1 MSTSQRG
8 LWFAQQLTP
17 DVPFTIAQY
26 LDLHGP
32 LDADLIRAACNQA
45 AREVES
51 GTLFLEMVDGE
62 PWQRVIPDVDDYPG
76 YLDLRGDDD
85 PEAEARRWM
94 DETYT
99 RPLDPLRDRLI
110 ATTLIQLADE
120 HFYLFTYIH
129 HLALDGHG
137 GMVMLGRSAELYT
150 AWARGEA
157 PAPLAAMS
165 LEQIAEHELA
175 YVGSTRQ
182 ATDREHWR
190 QRLVDLPPPVTLA
203 AGSAAPT
210 MPCRHVGAALTAE
223 VTDAVAELARDANS
237 TDVPIV
243 VAAFA
248 AYLARMTGTTDV
260 ALSLPVSARTTA
272 PLRRSAGSISNIVPL
287 RVGVEPGVTVAELV
301 RRVQVELTGAL
312 RHQRYRYED
321 MLRDLHAVGDH
332 RETRSAFGPVV
343 NLMMFNPEY
352 AYGDITGEY
361 NLLSTGPVDDLS
373 VNVYAGIAG
382 RSTRV
387 DFEANPRLYG
397 DETLTRHHRRFLDFL
412 GAFARSADHAVGD
425 LPLAAPGEL
434 TGLVPA
440 RGPHIEDVRLLPD
453 VLTAHAGSDRV
464 AVRDGAVALTYRE
477 LDERS
482 TALARRLIACGA
494 GPDDRVAVL
503 LPRSV
508 GAVVALWA
516 VAKAG
521 AAYTPI
527 DPGAPALRLAEL
539 LRDVPVAVCGDD
551 VALPDGVTR
560 VDPAGGEVSPAPFD
574 AGERLRPLHPDHLAW
589 VIHTSGS
596 TGTPK
601 AVAVGHRGLAGLVAT
616 LRERYP
622 ADAASRVLHLAAPS
636 FDASL
641 QELLLAFDTGATLV
655 VCPPDVVGGPD
666 LAALL
671 REQAVTHAITAPAVL
686 AITPEA
692 DLPAL
697 RMLDAG
703 GEALAVDVAD
713 RWSRGRTMLNA
724 YGPTEATVLAT
735 LSEPLRPGG
744 GVPIGAPV
752 HGVTAVVLDARLHP
766 VPVGAVGELY
776 LGGPAVARGY
786 LGDPALTAA
795 RFVASPFG
803 RVYRTGD
810 LVRWSR
816 ARFWSS
822 ELPETRT
829 GGGDV
834 LEFVGRADR
843 QVKIR
848 GYRIEPGEVEA
859 ALTALGD
866 VASAAVVV
874 RGDTLA
880 AYVVGDVEPDD
891 VHARLAERLPAYL
904 RPATVTV
911 LDALPLT
918 PGGKI
923 DRRALPTPAVDTAT
937 GSRTPTGPTET
948 LVAQLM
954 CEIVGVDRVGAD
966 ANFFALGG
974 HSLGAAQLAARLG
987 AALGR
992 DVHLRDVFDHP
1003 TVAGLAAAVDAG
1015 PAASMPAPTRSD
1027 DDTPAPLAPAQ
1038 RRLWLLAH
1046 GDTAAYHLPFAL
1058 HLDGTLDVAALR
1070 AAVGDVLDRHEILRT
1085 VYTETGPR
1093 QRVRPVAEVLPAL
1106 DVEPVDP
1113 ADVDALIAEWAAAP
1127 FDLATGIPLR
1137 VRLLR
1142 VGPDRHVVAV
1152 VAHHIAMDGASFVP
1166 LTLDLA
1172 AAYAARAAGHGPRWE
1187 PLSLRYSD
1195 YARWHRALLGD
1206 ADDPDSLAARELAH
1220 WTTTL
1225 AGLGEAPTL
1234 PTDRP
1239 RPGRPGPAESL
1250 EFAVPA
1256 ARFEALRRLAA
1267 AHDAT
1272 AFMAVHAA
1280 VAVWLSAWTGGRDVA
1295 VGSGT
1300 AGREH
1305 PDLERL
1311 VGMFVGTVAL
1321 RLDVDSAASFAELLA
1336 AARRADLDAYA
1347 HATVPFDRVVDAL
1360 GFAPFQVMLAY
1371 DNVAVPDLALPGLAV
1386 RAEEIPSGRARF
1398 DVEIAVRELPDG
1410 SLCGRVIYDGAL
1422 FERAT
1427 VAAAVARLHAV
1438 LDAAVA
1444 APQAPVGDLEL
1455 GAPEVVL
1462 ADPGPVATLPELLA
1476 AHPLRVSAPGGAPI
1490 ELIAAATPLARHLIE
1505 RGLGPEDRVAI
1516 LLPRSVDSVRAVAAV
1531 ALTGAAFVPVDPAQP
1546 AVRIAQILAD
1556 AGVRHVVARPGTSL
1570 PDGVALVDPAAGS
1583 ARSAPITDA
1592 DRVRPLR
1599 PDHAAYLVYT
1609 SGSTG
1614 VPKGV
1619 VVTHRGL
1626 APLVAS
1632 LRSRMD
1638 LDPQARVLHFA
1649 SPAFDASVLE
1659 YLLAAAAGG
1668 TLVVAPPDVYGGE
1681 DLLELLRAERITHW
1695 FSTPAVPAQLDP
1707 AGLDALRVLA
1717 VGGEAWPAETAA
1729 RWAPGR
1735 TMLNVYGPT
1744 ETTVLATAS
1753 APLVPG
1759 ERLTIGTG
1767 LDGVTA
1773 LVLGPRLRPVPVGVV
1788 GELYL
1793 AGPGL
1798 ARGYLGMPSLTASRF
1813 VASPF
1818 GGGRMYRTGD
1828 LVRWSGVPFGRPEQ
1842 PKGHTGGGA
1851 ALEFV
1856 GRVDHQVKLRGFR
1869 IELGEIDATLTG
1881 HPAVAAAVTVVRGE
1895 ALVAY
1900 VHGPDPAR
1908 LDPAELR
1915 EFVAARLP
1923 RHMVPATVTVLD
1935 ALPLTSTGKV
1945 DRAAL
1950 PEPTADPDRPSTGYR
1965 SAAEELVAGVVA
1977 ALLDVPAVAADDDF
1991 FALGGNSL
1999 LATQLA
2005 ARLGAVAG
2013 HRVGVRE
2020 IFEHPTVAGLA
2031 VAVSDPIAGERLP
2044 LLPTDDTGPVP
2055 LAPAQQ
2061 RMWLANRLDVAD
2073 AAPGDHVAFAVD
2085 LAAGTDLD
2093 ALAVAAADVIARHAV
2108 LRTVHPDGPDG
2119 PTQRVLPGIALDLA
2133 PHATPADLDDAL
2145 TEFAR
2150 AGFDLTVDPPLRT
2163 RLYRTGAGYTL
2174 AVVLH
2179 HIAVDGLSLLPLGR
2193 DLALAYAAR
2202 RDGRTPAW
2210 PPLPVTYRDYARWQ
2224 HTLLGDPADPDS
2236 LAARQLA
2243 HWTRTLA
2250 GAPPLLALP
2259 TDRPRGDGDGA
2270 AGRVRFSVPA
2280 ELHAAVDKLARA
2292 HDATTFMVVHAA
2304 LAVLLATLT
2313 AAEDVTVGTPVS
2325 GRVDPM
2331 LDDVAGMFVGT
2342 VALRLPVPA
2351 RATFAELLADTRRV
2365 DLDAFAHADVPF
2377 DRVVD
2382 ALGASASRHHPV
2394 FQVMLAY
2401 ESFALDGLDV
2411 PGVTGVREIST
2422 GTARFDL
2429 EVTVRETRSDAGTPT
2444 GLDGVLTYDRGLFD
2458 HDTVAAWA
2466 PFLLRILD
2474 VVTADPAVAVGGI
2487 DLLGPDDDASAPRPA
2502 PDTATL
2508 PALVAEQARRRP
2520 DAVAL
2525 THGADTLT
2533 YAQLHARSGALA
2545 EMLAERG
2552 LGVEDVVAVALPR
2565 SLDLVVA
2572 ILAVARAGAVYLPLD
2587 VTHPPARLRALLDDA
2602 APAAVLCD
2610 TGFAVDTDVAL
2621 LHVDAPEVRQRLDA
2635 GAAFDAAVPAG
2646 AGAYLIYTSGSTGI
2660 PKGVLVG
2667 HEAAAAVFAATG
2679 DVGFGPR
2686 DVWTLFHSPA
2696 FDFSVWEMW
2705 GALTTGGRLVV
2716 VDHYTARDPGAFAA
2730 LLDGEGVTVLNQTPT
2745 AFGQLAT
2752 VDTALPTLRLLI
2764 FGGEALD
2771 PGRVRPWLADR
2782 PHVRAV
2788 NMFGITET
2796 TVHVTRGPAAEP
2808 GVGRPL
2814 PGFDVQ
2820 ILDRSLRR
2828 TPPGTVGE
2836 LYVAGG
2842 QLARGYRGRPGLTA
2856 TRFVAAP
2863 GGARRYRTGDL
2874 GRRGRDGVL
2883 HHRGRA
2889 DDQIELRGYRIEP
2902 GEIEAALL
2910 RCDGVTQAVVVLRD
2924 DRLVAYLVGGS
2935 PTGVLRALRRTL
2947 PDYLVP
2953 AAAVALDALPRTA
2966 NGKLDRAAL
2975 PAPAVA
2981 PTGGLAPHGPLEEL
2995 VAEVYRELLGA
3006 GPVGAGDDFFALGG
3020 NSLLATRL
3028 AGRLADIADVD
3039 VTVRDVFDAATVA
3052 DLAALLAARA
3062 GTGRRRAPL
3071 VAADDDTPAPLSPAQ
3086 QRLWFV
3092 NRLDPG
3098 SGSYNLPFAVRLDG
3112 RLDVAALTAAVADVL
3127 DRHRTLR
3134 TVYPDATAQ
3143 VVRPVARPGLEPVA
3157 VPAEGLDE
3165 FVREFAA
3172 PGFDLTRETPV
3183 RMRLYRLAPRRHVL
3197 AVVVHHIAADEW
3209 SLTPLLRDLV
3219 DAYTARR
3226 AGQAPRWAPLPV
3238 QYTDFS
3244 RWQRAGADGQLAHWT
3259 TVLAGLP
3266 DEVTLPGDRPR
3277 PARPTGRGATHR
3289 MAVDHAV
3296 AEGVSRLARDGRA
3309 TTFMVLHAALAVLL
3323 ARHGAGD
3330 DIAVGTVVA
3339 GRGDPQLD
3347 ALVGMF
3353 AGTLVLRTP
3362 VDPDATFAD
3371 LLAEVHARD
3380 LAAYTH
3386 PDAPFETLVE
3396 RLNPARNPA
3405 RHPLFQVALS
3415 LRRPTVDTFEL
3426 PGLTARV
3433 LPVADEH
3440 ANFDV
3445 QLVVTETGTETGT
3458 GVDLEFAYAT
3468 DLYDAG
3474 TVAAFADRYVAILR
3488 AAVAD
3493 PAVRIGDID
3502 LLTERERAAL
3512 VPAAGPEPA
3521 PARTLWQWLA
3531 AGAARGGDG
3540 VAVRDGDTEL
3550 TYPQLLARADALAAR
3565 LHAAGARPGTAVA
3578 CALPRSLDSVVAVW
3592 GIVRLGAAPM
3602 LVDPAQPAARLA
3614 AMLGDAT
3621 VGVTGAA
3628 HRGSLPAAVT
3638 WLDVAGSH
3646 GDGFHGGGVAVADPG
3661 PGAPAYLVFTS
3672 GTSGNPKGVTIT
3684 HRGVSA
3690 LAEDLA
3696 ERFAAAPG
3704 DRMLHVASPS
3714 FDAAMLELLVAGTAG
3729 ATLVVAGP
3737 DAYGGDALA
3746 DLLAGEHITHA
3757 CVTPSALATVPPRA
3771 LPDLRVL
3778 MLGGEAV
3785 SDELVARWGAGR
3797 RLYNGYGPAEATVF
3811 ATCSPPLAPGADVV
3825 IGTPVRG
3832 VQAVVLDE
3840 RLRPVPTGVAGE
3852 LYLAGERLADGYR
3865 DDPGRTARRFVAADG
3880 GRRRYRTGD
3889 LARWARAR
3897 FRSSELPET
3906 RTGGGVALRFV
3917 GRSDDQVKLR
3927 GVRIEPG
3934 EVDAALRTVPGVEQA
3949 ATVVRD
3955 GALVSYVVPAGVD
3968 AEDARGRLRQSLPA
3982 HLVPVAVVPLDAVPR
3997 TAHGKLDVAR
4007 LPAPDLGGRDEPGT
4021 GTEALVARVYG
4032 ELLDSPVGRTDDF
4045 FAVGGNSLLA
4055 TVLVGRLREET
4066 GVAVPLRL
4074 IFEHP
4079 TVEGLAAALD
4089 AGGLDVEAGP
4099 VPVHPRPARIPLSR
4113 AQRRLWGLSRLD
4125 PDAYLL
4131 RADVRLT
4138 GPLDVPALEAA
4149 LGDVVARH
4157 EILRTRIVVDEQG
4170 PHQVLADRG
4179 VHWDLEGTERTPR
4192 RLRLAVDHAAAD
4204 GASLAPLL
4212 RDLAVAYAAR
4222 AAGQAPRWEPL
4233 PLQYADY
4240 ALWEQARGIPEADAA
4255 HWRRALDGLDPVE
4268 LPTQAGCSET
4278 ESSEQEAG
4286 TVAFEVPADVRAG
4299 IAELARAHGATE
4311 FMVLHAALS
4320 VLLARVGAGHDVAVA
4335 AVVSARR
4342 WAQVEDLVGPFLET
4356 LVLRARVEPDMPF
4369 AGLLA
4374 QVRDFDVAALDHAG
4388 VPYEQILAGLPG
4400 RAPQVALALQDFTL
4414 APTRIGDLTVEA
4426 EEIVRGAPKFDLQF
4440 AFAPAADGYA
4450 GTLVHDASRFAGPTA
4465 RRLADRFVAVLRHLV
4480 AAPGTTVGDLPVDRP
4495 AAPLT
4500 GAAPVP
4506 ARPLPDL
4513 LRATAAA
4520 HPDREALRE
4529 GDTALTYRELDARS
4543 DALADELRAAGAGP
4557 GTVVPID
4564 RPRGLEYV
4572 LRLWAITKTGAAFT
4586 GAPDAAGPAPAN
4598 VAYVVSTSGS
4608 TGAPKRVAVTHAGL
4622 APLAA
4627 EAARRYRVGPGDRVL
4642 QGYHP
4647 AFDAALLE
4655 ILLAHTTGATLV
4667 VAPPEVYAGE
4677 DLQRLLRAQRIT
4689 HYLST
4694 PAVLGTLDPHELP
4707 DLRVVASGGE
4717 TLPPALAARW
4727 TDGRHMLD
4735 AYGPTEATIVA
4746 TLTDVDGRGGIGRP
4760 VPGTVAHVLDAR
4772 LRPVPDD
4779 AVGELYLAGASV
4791 ALGYLGAPALTAQ
4804 RFVAA
4809 PGGTRRYRTGDLV
4822 HRRPDGTL
4830 AFRGRTDRQ
4839 LKVRGVR
4846 IEPGE
4851 LEAALLAQPGIRH
4864 AVALAAGG
4872 ALVAFAAA
4880 DPGVEPSRVL
4890 AELADVV
4897 PPHRMPTRLRLLPE
4911 LPTTV
4916 NGKLDTAA
4924 LRDLDTAGDAPA
4936 DDRPLTD
4943 VEDLVVTV
4951 AESVL
4956 GARPDIHAGFFA
4968 AGGDSL
4974 SAVVL
4979 AARLADA
4986 FGTDVPVRAVLQ
4998 APTLAAL
5005 AAHIRDGDRT
5015 RIPLRR
5021 YDDDA
5026 STPLAPA
5033 QQRLWLLGRA
5043 EPGSAAYTVP
5053 VALHLTG
5060 DLDTAALAAAV
5071 ADVAARHEILRTAY
5085 PDGVA
5090 AEVDPPVLEAV
5101 PGTDPAAAVAEVITA
5116 PFDLTADAP
5125 LRIRLI
5131 ELGAHEWVLAAA
5143 VHHIAFDGGSV
5154 APLLTDLQHAYT
5166 ARVAGAEPIWWPL
5179 PVRYRDYARWQ
5190 RDLLGDP
5197 ADPDSLAA
5205 RQLDHWATTLA
5216 GLPDTPLP
5224 LPTDRPR
5231 PARPSHRGGAVTAH
5245 LDAGTHR
5252 RVRDVARAH
5261 DATGFMV
5268 LHAALAALLARRSGR
5283 ADIAVGTAVAGRAD
5297 PRLHALVGMFVGT
5310 LTLRTTVAGDE
5321 PFGDLLRRIRTTDL
5335 DALAHAD
5342 VPFDRVVA
5350 RVAPVRGTH
5359 HPLFQVLLAHRTVP
5373 AGEDL
5378 PQLPGLR
5385 VREFDAG
5392 TPAAQF
5398 DLTWDVTERDGDGG
5412 IDVRLVY
5419 ATDLFDPATA
5429 GALLDDYVALLGAA
5443 LADPGTAVGDL
5454 AASAPAPLSAPA
5466 AAPRTL
5472 PQLLAATARTHPGAI
5487 AVRAG
5492 AVAWTYAG
5500 LAARADV
5507 VAGEL
5512 RARGVT
5518 RGDVVAVAVP
5528 RGECWPLA
5536 VWAVA
5541 RTGAAWVSV
5550 DPAQPPA
5557 RVETV
5562 LRDSGAT
5569 VGLTV
5574 AGAEPVGEG
5583 IDWVDLTGEWEAREI
5598 PAPQPHPD
5606 DTAAEPHPDDTAA
5619 EPHPDDTAAEPHPD
5633 DTAYLIYTSGSTGTP
5648 KGVAVPHRG
5657 LTAVVDAQRHVLGVA
5672 PGSRVLHAASHTF
5685 DASVFE
5691 LLAAHA
5697 HGATLVVAPDHVY
5710 AGAALQR
5717 LIVDEHVTHVVA
5729 TPTVLATLDPDALG
5743 RPVTVLSE
5751 GEALT
5756 APVVERWRRHR
5767 LLNGY
5772 GPTEFTIAVSF
5783 GGPFDPGARPTV
5795 GAPVAGATAHVLD
5808 ARLHPVPAGVIGEL
5822 YVTGAGLARGYHG
5835 RSGLTATRFV
5845 ADPHG
5850 EPGTRLYR
5858 TGDLARVTADGEL
5871 DVLGRVDEQ
5880 IQLHGIRVEPAEI
5893 DAVLTAADGVEAA
5906 VTVAVP
5912 GPAGGTVLAS
5922 YAQGSADAAALR
5934 TRVAAHLPRALR
5946 PAAITVVD
5954 ALPLLPSGKV
5964 DRAALPR
5971 PDFASPAD
5979 GFVPPDGA
5987 TAETVAAV
5995 FARHLGRPLGSVS
6008 ADLGFFDL
6016 GGTSLGAVAVA
6027 ADLRAE
6033 LDRDVPLDWLLTA
6046 PTVADLADRIDHGG
6060 DDTDPLATL
6069 VPLAGRPGGTPLFCV
6084 HPISGMSWC
6093 YTGLAPHLTGVALY
6107 GLQATRLEPLPRTV
6121 AEFAARYLDRI
6132 RTVQPEGPYHLLGWS
6147 LGGTIAHEMAVQLH
6161 EAGQQVASL
6170 ILLDTLTPDTL
6181 PDVAALPDEP
6191 VVELEVPGLPP
6202 TFVAEIRERALAA
6215 GAALEE
6221 AVTAHT
6227 PRVLDGD
6234 ALLFRARPGGQTG
6247 PDLAAS
6253 WRRHVRRVAEHDVPY
6268 PHSDLTTPGAL
6279 ALIGPTLARHLT
6291 ERQSSAPVGC
6301 TDSVTATRE
6310 TP

>member
-51 GTLFLEMVDGE
+51 GTLFLELVDGE
-62 PWQRVIPDVDDYPG
+62 PRQRVIPDVDDYPG
-76 YLDLRGDDD
+76 YLDLRGHDN

-150 AWARGEA
+150 AWARGEEPPPIRA
-157 PAPLAAMS
+157 LG
-165 LEQIAEHELA
+165 LEQIAEHERA

-182 ATDREHWR
+182 TADRERWA

-203 AGSAAPT
+203 PGSAAPT
-210 MPCRHVGAALTAE
+210 MPCRHVGAELTAE
-223 VTDAVAELARDANS
+223 VTAAVADLAGSANS

-248 AYLARMTGTTDV
+248 AYLARMNAATDV

-287 RVGVEPGVTVAELV
+287 RVRVEPDVTVADLV

-352 AYGDITGEY
+352 AYGDISGEY

-382 RSTRV
+382 RSVRV

-397 DETLTRHHRRFLDFL
+397 DETLARHHRRFLDFL
-412 GAFARSADHAVGD
+412 GAFARSAEHAVGD
-425 LPLAAPGEL
+425 LPLATPDEL
-434 TGLVPA
+434 AGLVPA
-440 RGPHIEDVRLLPD
+440 RGPQAEGGRLLAD

-482 TALARRLIACGA
+482 TALARKLIATGV

-503 LPRSV
+503 LPRSAASV
-508 GAVVALWA
+508 IALWA

-527 DPGAPALRLAEL
+527 DPGTPALRLAEL

-551 VALPDGVTR
+551 VALPNGVTR
-560 VDPAGGEVSPAPFD
+560 VDPGDGETSSAPFEV
-574 AGERLRPLHPDHLAW
+574 GERVRPLHPEHLAW

-601 AVAVGHRGLAGLVAT
+601 AVAVSHRGLAGLVAT
-616 LRERYP
+616 LRARYA
-622 ADAASRVLHLAAPS
+622 ADADSRVLHLAAPS

-641 QELLLAFDTGATLV
+641 QELLLAFDAGATLV
-655 VCPPDVVGGPD
+655 ICPPDVVGGPD

-686 AITPEA
+686 AVTPEA
-692 DLPAL
+692 ELPAL
-697 RMLDAG
+697 GMLDAG
-703 GEALAVDVAD
+703 GEALPVDVAD

-724 YGPTEATVLAT
+724 YGPTETTVLAT
-735 LSEPLRPGG
+735 LSDPLRPGG

-752 HGVTAVVLDARLHP
+752 HGVTALVLDARLRP
-766 VPVGAVGELY
+766 VPVGAVGELC

-810 LVRWSR
+810 LVLWSGVS
-816 ARFWSS
+816 FG
-822 ELPETRT
+822 LPGQPEGHTE
-829 GGGDV
+829 GGGV

-848 GYRIEPGEVEA
+848 GYRIEPGEVET
-859 ALTALGD
+859 ALTGLDG

-874 RGDTLA
+874 HGDTLA
-880 AYVVGDVEPDD
+880 AYVVGDVLPDD

-904 RPATVTV
+904 RPATITV

-923 DRRALPTPAVDTAT
+923 DRRALPAPAVDTAT
-937 GSRTPTGPTET
+937 GSRAPAGPTET
-948 LVAQLM
+948 LVARLM
-954 CEIVGVDRVGAD
+954 CEIVGVETVGAD

-1003 TVAGLAAAVDAG
+1003 TVADLAAAVDAG
-1015 PAASMPAPTRSD
+1015 PAATVPAPVRSD
-1027 DDTPAPLAPAQ
+1027 HDTPAPLAPAQ
-1038 RRLWLLAH
+1038 RRLWLLAQ

-1058 HLDGTLDVAALR
+1058 HLDGILDTAALR
-1070 AAVGDVLDRHEILRT
+1070 AALGDVLGRHEILRT
-1085 VYTETGPR
+1085 VFTEPGPH
-1093 QRVRPVAEVLPAL
+1093 QHVRPVAEVLPDL
-1106 DVEPVDP
+1106 DAEPVDP

-1127 FDLATGIPLR
+1127 FHLTTDIPLR
-1137 VRLLR
+1137 ARLLR
-1142 VGPDRHVVAV
+1142 VGPDRHVLAV
-1152 VAHHIAMDGASFVP
+1152 VAHHIAVDGASFVP
-1166 LTLDLA
+1166 LTLDVA
-1172 AAYAARAAGHGPRWE
+1172 AAYTARADGHEPRWE
-1187 PLSLRYSD
+1187 PLPLQYSD

-1206 ADDPDSLAARELAH
+1206 EDDPDSLAARELAH
-1220 WTTTL
+1220 WTTAL
-1225 AGLGEAPTL
+1225 AGLGEAPTV

-1239 RPGRPGPAESL
+1239 RTGSPGPAESL

-1280 VAVWLSAWTGGRDVA
+1280 VAVWLSTWTGGRDVA
-1295 VGSGT
+1295 VGSAA

-1305 PDLERL
+1305 PDLDAL

-1321 RLDVDSAASFAELLA
+1321 RLDVDPATSFTDLLA
-1336 AARRADLDAYA
+1336 AARRTDLDAYA
-1347 HATVPFDRVVDAL
+1347 HATVPFDRVVDTL
-1360 GFAPFQVMLAY
+1360 GFVPFQVMLAY
-1371 DNVAVPDLALPGLAV
+1371 DNVAVPDLDLPGLRV

-1398 DVEIAVRELPDG
+1398 DVELAVRELPDG
-1410 SLCGRVIYDGAL
+1410 ALAGRVIYDGGL

-1444 APQAPVGDLEL
+1444 APDAPVGDLDV
-1455 GAPEVVL
+1455 GAPEIVV
-1462 ADPGPVATLPELLA
+1462 APAGPVATLPELLA
-1476 AHPLRVSAPGGAPI
+1476 AHPVHVVAPGGAPI
-1490 ELIAAATPLARHLIE
+1490 ELIPAATPLAWHLLE
-1505 RGLGPEDRVAI
+1505 HGLGPEDRVAI
-1516 LLPRSVDSVRAVAAV
+1516 LLPRSVESVRAVAAV

-1546 AVRIAQILAD
+1546 AARIARLIAD
-1556 AGVRHVVARPGTSL
+1556 AEVRHAVARPGTSL
-1570 PDGVALVDPAAGS
+1570 PDGVARIDPDAGA
-1583 ARSAPITDA
+1583 ARSGAITDA

-1614 VPKGV
+1614 APKGV

-1626 APLVAS
+1626 APLVAA
-1632 LRSRMD
+1632 LRRRMD

-1668 TLVVAPPDVYGGE
+1668 TLVVAPADVYGGDE
-1681 DLLELLRAERITHW
+1681 LLELLRAERITHW
-1695 FSTPAVPAQLDP
+1695 FSTPAVPALLDP

-1759 ERLTIGTG
+1759 ERLTIGSP

-1793 AGPGL
+1793 LGPGV
-1798 ARGYLGMPSLTASRF
+1798 ARGYLGMPGQTASRF

-1828 LVRWSGVPFGRPEQ
+1828 LVRWSGAPFGLPGQ
-1842 PKGHTGGGA
+1842 PKRRTGGGA

-1881 HPAVAAAVTVVRGE
+1881 HPAVAAAVTVVRGD
-1895 ALVAY
+1895 ALAAY
-1900 VHGPDPAR
+1900 VHGPDTAR

-1915 EFVAARLP
+1915 EFAAARLP

-1935 ALPLTSTGKV
+1935 ALPLTSTGKI

-1950 PEPTADPDRPSTGYR
+1950 PAPVVAPGTPAGYR

-1977 ALLDVPAVAADDDF
+1977 DLLGLPAVAAADDF

-2005 ARLGAVAG
+2005 ARLGTVAG

-2031 VAVSDPIAGERLP
+2031 AAVADPLSGERLP
-2044 LLPTDDTGPVP
+2044 LLPTGDTGPVP

-2061 RMWLANRLDVAD
+2061 RMWLANRFDVAD
-2073 AAPGDHVAFAVD
+2073 AAPGDHIAFVVD
-2085 LAAGTDLD
+2085 LDAGTDLD
-2093 ALAVAAADVIARHAV
+2093 VLADAAADVLARHAV
-2108 LRTVHPDGPDG
+2108 LRTVYPDGPDG
-2119 PTQRVLPGIALDLA
+2119 PAQQVLERIDLDLE
-2133 PHATPADLDDAL
+2133 PHAAPTDVDAADLDVAD
-2145 TEFAR
+2145 FAR

-2163 RLYRTGAGYTL
+2163 RLYRTAAGYTL

-2179 HIAVDGLSLLPLGR
+2179 HVAVDGLSLLPLGR
-2193 DLALAYAAR
+2193 DLAVAYAAR
-2202 RDGRTPAW
+2202 RDGRSPAW
-2210 PPLPVTYRDYARWQ
+2210 PPLPVTYRDFARWQ

-2259 TDRPRGDGDGA
+2259 TDRPRGDGDST
-2270 AGRVRFSVPA
+2270 AGRVTFSVPA

-2304 LAVLLATLT
+2304 LSVLLATL
-2313 AAEDVTVGTPVS
+2313 AATEDVTVGTAVS
-2325 GRVDPM
+2325 GRIDPM
-2331 LDDVAGMFVGT
+2331 LDDVVGMFVGT

-2351 RATFAELLADTRRV
+2351 RATFAELLADARRV

-2382 ALGASASRHHPV
+2382 ALGASTAGHHPI

-2401 ESFALDGLDV
+2401 ESFALDGLDL
-2411 PGVTGVREIST
+2411 PDVTGVRELST

-2429 EVTVRETRSDAGTPT
+2429 EVTVRENRSDAGTPT

-2458 HDTVAAWA
+2458 HDTVAGWA

-2474 VVTADPAVAVGGI
+2474 VVTADPAAAIGDI
-2487 DLLGPDDDASAPRPA
+2487 DLLGPDGDTSAPRTAPA
-2502 PDTATL
+2502 TATL
-2508 PALVAEQARRRP
+2508 PALVADQARRRP
-2520 DAVAL
+2520 DAIAL
-2525 THGADTLT
+2525 THGDDTLT
-2533 YAQLHARSGALA
+2533 YGQLHARSGALA
-2545 EMLAERG
+2545 ALLAERG

-2610 TGFAVDTDVAL
+2610 TSFAVDTDAPV
-2621 LHVDAPEVRQRLDA
+2621 LHMDSPDLRERLD
-2635 GAAFDAAVPAG
+2635 GGGGYDATVPAG
-2646 AGAYLIYTSGSTGI
+2646 AGAYLIYTSGSTGT
-2660 PKGVLVG
+2660 PKGVLVS
-2667 HEAAAAVFAATG
+2667 HEAAAAVFAATAEF
-2679 DVGFGPR
+2679 GFGPR

-2745 AFGQLAT
+2745 AFHQLAT
-2752 VDTALPTLRLLI
+2752 VDTPLNTLRLLI

-2771 PGRVRPWLADR
+2771 PEQVRPWLADR

-2796 TVHVTRGPAAEP
+2796 TVHVTRGPADRP

-2814 PGFDVQ
+2814 PGLDVQ

-2836 LYVAGG
+2836 LYVAGT
-2842 QLARGYRGRPGLTA
+2842 QLARGYRDRPALTA
-2856 TRFVAAP
+2856 ARFVAAP
-2863 GGARRYRTGDL
+2863 GGTRRYRTGDL

-2889 DDQIELRGYRIEP
+2889 DDQLELRGYRIEP

-2924 DRLVAYLVGGS
+2924 DRLVAYLVGGT
-2935 PTGVLRALRRTL
+2935 PTAALRELRRTL

-2975 PAPAVA
+2975 PAPTVA
-2981 PTGGLAPHGPLEEL
+2981 PGGGLAPHGPLEDL
-2995 VAEVYRELLGA
+2995 VAEVYRELLAA
-3006 GPVGAGDDFFALGG
+3006 GPVGADDDFFDLGG

-3039 VTVRDVFDAATVA
+3039 VTVRDVFAAPTVT

-3062 GTGRRRAPL
+3062 GTPRRRAPL
-3071 VAADDDTPAPLSPAQ
+3071 VAAGDDTPVPLSPAQ

-3092 NRLDPG
+3092 NRLDPE

-3112 RLDVAALTAAVADVL
+3112 RLDVAALTTAVADVL
-3127 DRHRTLR
+3127 GRHRTLR
-3134 TVYPDATAQ
+3134 TVYPDPTAQ
-3143 VVRPVARPGLEPVA
+3143 VVRPAARPALEPVA
-3157 VPAEGLDE
+3157 VPADGLDE

-3172 PGFDLTRETPV
+3172 PGFDLTDEPPV

-3209 SLTPLLRDLV
+3209 SLTPLLRDIV
-3219 DAYTARR
+3219 DAYTARL
-3226 AGQAPRWAPLPV
+3226 AGHEPRWAPLPV

-3244 RWQRAGADGQLAHWT
+3244 RWQRAGVDAQLEHWT
-3259 TVLAGLP
+3259 SVLAGLP

-3289 MAVDHAV
+3289 TTVDPVV
-3296 AEGVSRLARDGRA
+3296 AEGVSRLAREGRA

-3323 ARHGAGD
+3323 ARHGAGG

-3347 ALVGMF
+3347 DLVGMF

-3362 VDPDATFAD
+3362 VDPDAGFAD
-3371 LLAEVHARD
+3371 LLNDVHARD

-3415 LRRPTVDTFEL
+3415 LRRPTVDAFEL

-3440 ANFDV
+3440 ANFDL
-3445 QLVVTETGTETGT
+3445 QLVVTETGTD
-3458 GVDLEFAYAT
+3458 VDLEFVYAT

-3488 AAVAD
+3488 AVVAD

-3502 LLTERERAAL
+3502 LLTEPERAAL

-3531 AGAARGGDG
+3531 DGASRGGGG
-3540 VAVRDGDTEL
+3540 VAVRDGDTDL
-3550 TYPQLLARADALAAR
+3550 TYPQLLSRAEALAAR
-3565 LHAAGARPGTAVA
+3565 LHAAGVRPGAAVA
-3578 CALPRSLDSVVAVW
+3578 CALPRSLDAVVAVW
-3592 GIVRLGAAPM
+3592 GIARLGAAPM

-3614 AMLGDAT
+3614 GMLADT
-3621 VGVTGAA
+3621 RVGVTGAA
-3628 HRGSLPAAVT
+3628 HLGSLPAAVT
-3638 WLDVAGSH
+3638 WLDVADTC
-3646 GDGFHGGGVAVADPG
+3646 DGTVAVADPD

-3672 GTSGNPKGVTIT
+3672 GTSGNPKGVSIT

-3690 LAEDLA
+3690 LVEDLT
-3696 ERFAAAPG
+3696 ELFAAAPG

-3714 FDAAMLELLVAGTAG
+3714 FDAAMLELLVAGASG
-3729 ATLVVAGP
+3729 ATLVVAGA

-3746 DLLAGEHITHA
+3746 DLLAGERITHA
-3757 CVTPSALATVPPRA
+3757 CLTPSALATVPSRA

-3785 SDELVARWGAGR
+3785 RDELVARWGAGR

-3811 ATCSPPLAPGADVV
+3811 ATCSSPLTPGSDVV
-3825 IGTPVRG
+3825 IGSPVRG
-3832 VQAVVLDE
+3832 VEAVVLDE
-3840 RLRPVPTGVAGE
+3840 RLRPVPPGVAGE

-3865 DDPGRTARRFVAADG
+3865 GDPGRTATRFVAAAG

-3889 LARWARAR
+3889 LTRWAGVSFGR
-3897 FRSSELPET
+3897 PGQPKGH
-3906 RTGGGVALRFV
+3906 TGDGVALRFV

-3934 EVDAALRTVPGVEQA
+3934 EVDAALRGVAGVRQA

-3955 GALVSYVVPAGVD
+3955 GALVSYVVPATVD
-3968 AEDARGRLRQSLPA
+3968 ADDARRQLRRSLPA

-4021 GTEALVARVYG
+4021 DTETLVARIFG
-4032 ELLDSPVGRTDDF
+4032 ELTGTDPGRGDDF

-4066 GVAVPLRL
+4066 GTAVPLRL

-4079 TVEGLAAALD
+4079 TVESLAAALD
-4089 AGGLDVEAGP
+4089 AGGLDADTGP
-4099 VPVHPRPARIPLSR
+4099 VPVHPRPDRIPLSR

-4125 PDAYLL
+4125 PDAYRL
-4131 RADVRLT
+4131 RADVHLT

-4179 VHWDLEGTERTPR
+4179 VHWDLEEAGSAR

-4222 AAGQAPRWEPL
+4222 AAGQPPRWEPL

-4240 ALWEQARGIPEADAA
+4240 ALWEQTRGIPEPDVA

-4268 LPTQAGCSET
+4268 LPTETTTSEAVA
-4278 ESSEQEAG
+4278 E

-4299 IAELARAHGATE
+4299 IAALARAHGATE

-4342 WAQVEDLVGPFLET
+4342 WAQVEQLVGPFLDT

-4388 VPYEQILAGLPG
+4388 VPYEQILAGLSG

-4414 APTRIGDLTVEA
+4414 DPVRIGDLTVEA
-4426 EEIVRGAPKFDLQF
+4426 QEVLAGAPKFDLQF
-4440 AFAPAADGYA
+4440 ALAPAADGYT

-4465 RRLADRFVAVLRHLV
+4465 RRLADRFVAVLRHVV
-4480 AAPGTTVGDLPVDRP
+4480 AAPDALVGDLPVAPP

-4500 GAAPVP
+4500 GADPAP
-4506 ARPLPDL
+4506 ARTLPEL

-4529 GDTALTYRELDARS
+4529 GEIALTYRELDARS

-4557 GTVVPID
+4557 GTVIPID
-4564 RPRGLEYV
+4564 RPRGLDHV

-4586 GAPDAAGPAPAN
+4586 SAASTSAAATSATSTGAAGEPAPAN

-4608 TGAPKRVAVTHAGL
+4608 TGAPKRVAVTHTGL

-4655 ILLAHTTGATLV
+4655 LLLAHTTGATLV
-4667 VAPPEVYAGE
+4667 VAPPEVYAGA
-4677 DLQRLLRAQRIT
+4677 DLQHLLRTQRIT

-4694 PAVLGTLDPHELP
+4694 PAVLGTLDPQQLP

-4727 TDGRHMLD
+4727 TQGPGAAARHMLD

-4746 TLTDVDGRGGIGRP
+4746 TLADVDGRGGIGRP

-4779 AVGELYLAGASV
+4779 AVGELYLAGTSV
-4791 ALGYLGAPALTAQ
+4791 ALGYLGAPGLTAQ

-4864 AVALAAGG
+4864 AVVLASGG

-4880 DPGVEPSRVL
+4880 DPDVDDTRVRAGL
-4890 AELADVV
+4890 AETV
-4897 PPHRMPTRLRLLPE
+4897 PPQRMPARLRLLPQ

-4916 NGKLDTAA
+4916 NGKLDVAA
-4924 LRDLDTAGDAPA
+4924 LHELDTARDDAA

-4956 GARPDIHAGFFA
+4956 GARPDIHAGFLA

-4986 FGTDVPVRAVLQ
+4986 FGVDVPARAVLQ

-5005 AAHIRDGDRT
+5005 AAHLRDGDTT

-5021 YDDDA
+5021 YDDDTP
-5026 STPLAPA
+5026 TPLAPA

-5043 EPGSAAYTVP
+5043 EPRSAAYTVP
-5053 VALHLTG
+5053 VALHLSG

-5071 ADVAARHEILRTAY
+5071 GDVADRHEVLRTAY

-5090 AEVDPPVLEAV
+5090 TVVDPPVLETV
-5101 PGTDPAAAVAEVITA
+5101 PGTDVTAAVTEVFTA
-5116 PFDLTADAP
+5116 PFDLTAEAP

-5131 ELGAHEWVLAAA
+5131 DLGAGERVLAAA

-5154 APLLTDLQHAYT
+5154 APLLTDLQHAYA
-5166 ARVAGAEPIWWPL
+5166 ARVAGAAPIWWPL
-5179 PVRYRDYARWQ
+5179 PVRYRDYARWHH
-5190 RDLLGDP
+5190 DLLGDP

-5231 PARPSHRGGAVTAH
+5231 PARPSHVGGAVTAH
-5245 LDAGTHR
+5245 LDAATHR

-5268 LHAALAALLARRSGR
+5268 LHAVLAALLARRSGR

-5310 LTLRTTVAGDE
+5310 LTLRTTVDGTE
-5321 PFGDLLRRIRTTDL
+5321 PFADLLRRVRTTDL

-5342 VPFDRVVA
+5342 VPFDQVVA
-5350 RVAPVRGTH
+5350 RVAPARGTH

-5392 TPAAQF
+5392 APAAQF
-5398 DLTWDVTERDGDGG
+5398 DLTVDVTDRGDDGV
-5412 IDVRLVY
+5412 DVRLVY
-5419 ATDLFDPATA
+5419 ATDLFDAGTA
-5429 GALLDDYVALLGAA
+5429 EALLDEYLALLGAA
-5443 LADPGTAVGDL
+5443 LDDPAVAVGDL
-5454 AASAPAPLSAPA
+5454 AVPAPAPLTAPA
-5466 AAPRTL
+5466 APPRTL
-5472 PQLLAATARTHPGAI
+5472 PQILGATVRAHPGAI

-5492 AVAWTYAG
+5492 TVAWTYAG
-5500 LAARADV
+5500 LDARAAAVAAR
-5507 VAGEL
+5507 L

-5518 RGDVVAVAVP
+5518 GVVAVAVP
-5528 RGECWPLA
+5528 RGEYWPLA

-5541 RTGAAWVSV
+5541 KAGAAWVSV

-5557 RVETV
+5557 RVATV

-5574 AGAEPVGEG
+5574 PGAAPAGEG
-5583 IDWVDLTGEWEAREI
+5583 IDWLDLTAGESEDD
-5598 PAPQPHPD
+5598 APD
-5606 DTAAEPHPDDTAA
+5606 V
-5619 EPHPDDTAAEPHPD
+5619 AAEPHPD
-5633 DTAYLIYTSGSTGTP
+5633 DTAYLIYTSGSTGAP

-5657 LTAVVDAQRHVLGVA
+5657 LTAVADAHVLGVT
-5672 PGSRVLHAASHTF
+5672 PGSRVLQAASHTF
-5685 DASVFE
+5685 DAAVFE
-5691 LLAAHA
+5691 LLVAHA

-5710 AGAALQR
+5710 AGGALQE
-5717 LIVDEHVTHVVA
+5717 LIAAEHVTHVVA
-5729 TPTVLATLDPDALG
+5729 TPSVLATLDPDALP

-5756 APVVERWRRHR
+5756 APVVERWQRHR

-5783 GGPFDPGARPTV
+5783 GGPFAPGARPTAGTV
-5795 GAPVAGATAHVLD
+5795 VAGATAHVLD

-5822 YVTGAGLARGYHG
+5822 YVTGPSLARGYHR

-5845 ADPHG
+5845 ADPYG
-5850 EPGTRLYR
+5850 APGGRLYR
-5858 TGDLARVTADGEL
+5858 TGDLARVTAAGEL

-5893 DAVLTAADGVEAA
+5893 DAVLTAADDVDAA

-5912 GPAGGTVLAS
+5912 GPTGETVLVS
-5922 YAQGSADAAALR
+5922 YVQGGADAAALR
-5934 TRVAAHLPRALR
+5934 SHAAAQLPRPLR

-5971 PDFASPAD
+5971 PDFGVPAH
-5979 GFVPPDGA
+5979 GFVPPAGL
-5987 TAETVAAV
+5987 TAEVVAEV
-5995 FARHLGRPLGSVS
+5995 FARHLDRPVS
-6008 ADLGFFDL
+6008 ADRGFFDL

-6027 ADLRAE
+6027 ADLRAA

-6069 VPLAGRPGGTPLFCV
+6069 VPLAGRPDGTPLFCV

-6093 YTGLAPHLTGVALY
+6093 YTGLASHLPGVALY

-6121 AEFAARYLDRI
+6121 AEFAARYVDRI

-6191 VVELEVPGLPP
+6191 VVELEVPGLPS

-6234 ALLFRARPGGQTG
+6234 ALLFRARPDGPAG

-6253 WRRHVRRVAEHDVPY
+6253 WRRHVRGHVTEHDVPY
-6268 PHSDLTTPGAL
+6268 PHADLTTPGAL
-6279 ALIGPTLARHLT
+6279 AVIGPALARHLT
-6291 ERQSSAPVGC
+6291 ARQISAPVGR